1 MENLEKNQN
10 LSEKKMSE
18 TSSDDSSLNPQGK
31 PAMDKK
37 KSQKINK
44 TEEPMSIP
52 RLGTGPERME
62 FDGCPN
68 TEDGG
73 HIEIEKKIIHYNFY
87 GEDLLRQKAPK
98 MMEFVD
104 VVVEEWQSDGHF
116 INLPVSN
123 PVAKR
128 TVSKAFRRAKK
139 MEKTLEDKGVF
150 AAAKMGFDT
159 LKAKIEKRSHI

>member
-1 MENLEKNQN
+1 MENLETTQN
-10 LSEKKMSE
+10 PSAQKSSEMSAN
-18 TSSDDSSLNPQGK
+18 DGVNPQTK
-31 PAMDKK
+31 SSISKK
-37 KSQKINK
+37 NRVNVKSS
-44 TEEPMSIP
+44 EEPTPTP

-73 HIEIEKKIIHYNFY
+73 HIEIEKKSIHYDFY
-87 GEDLLRQKAPK
+87 GEYLLRQKAPK

-104 VVVEEWQSDGHF
+104 VIVEEWQSDGHF

-123 PVAKR
+123 PIAKR

-150 AAAKMGFDT
+150 AAAKMGIDT
-159 LKAKIEKRSHI
+159 LKAKIEKRSQV

>member
-1 MENLEKNQN
+1 MENLETIQN
-10 LSEKKMSE
+10 ASEKKSLEM
-18 TSSDDSSLNPQGK
+18 SSDDGLNPQNK
-31 PAMDKK
+31 SAVSKK
-37 KSQKINK
+37 NTQKSKSADDSSW
-44 TEEPMSIP
+44 PP

-73 HIEIEKKIIHYNFY
+73 HIEIEKKIVHYNFY

-98 MMEFVD
+98 VMEFVD
-104 VVVEEWQSDGHF
+104 VVVEEWQTDGHF
-116 INLPVSN
+116 INLPVAN

-139 MEKTLEDKGVF
+139 MEKTLEDKGF
-150 AAAKMGFDT
+150 LPQRKWE
-159 LKAKIEKRSHI
+159 LIL